1 MQELTREQVK
11 MTKAKDKKC
20 RRKAQVQ
27 FGLQSMQFGSIIYKG
42 ISYTKKGTTV
52 STKPNPQE
60 SFCGVGVKVAAWL
73 EQTISVRSRSPPS
86 KLVHCKSEL
95 FHFTFGFAVSVGKN
109 TE

>member
-1 MQELTREQVK
+1 MNKLKKKERARDSHNMQELTREQVK

-73 EQTISVRSRSPPS
+73 EQTHLGAQQIPP
-86 KLVHCKSEL
+86 L
-95 FHFTFGFAVSVGKN
+95 
-109 TE
+109 

>member
-1 MQELTREQVK
+1 MQELTTEQVK

-27 FGLQSMQFGSIIYKG
+27 FGLQSMQFGSIVYKG

-60 SFCGVGVKVAAWL
+60 SFCGVGGGSSLARAD
-73 EQTISVRSRSPPS
+73 TSRCTADPPPF

-95 FHFTFGFAVSVGKN
+95 FHFMFGFAVSVGKN
-109 TE
+109 TK